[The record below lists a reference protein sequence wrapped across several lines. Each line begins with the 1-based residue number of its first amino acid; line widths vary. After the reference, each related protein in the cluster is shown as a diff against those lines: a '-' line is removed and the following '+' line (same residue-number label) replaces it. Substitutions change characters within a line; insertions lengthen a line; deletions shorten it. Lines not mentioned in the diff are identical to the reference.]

1 MRVQLTAH
9 CPCAMRVF
17 RPVQSA
23 APTVCGEEAAGN
35 RPKGLL
41 GLCILDGD
49 LPGATQ
55 ALGTFPL
62 LLLSLLSLSPQV
74 FSEGLLG
81 LLRAEST
88 GESQAGKAA
97 ILGERAQLKEEQPQG
112 LSCFRHWKVLRRNQG
127 LRALGMRLLS
137 GAALLGSRT

>member
-1 MRVQLTAH
+1 MRVQITAR
-9 CPCAMRVF
+9 CPCAMQVLC
-17 RPVQSA
+17 PVQSA
-23 APTVCGEEAAGN
+23 APAVCGEEAVGN
-35 RPKGLL
+35 GPKGLL
-41 GLCILDGD
+41 GLLVLDGV
-49 LPGATQ
+49 LLGATQ

-81 LLRAEST
+81 VLRAGSV

-97 ILGERAQLKEEQPQG
+97 ILGERAQMKEEQPQG
-112 LSCFRHWKVLRRNQG
+112 LSCFRHRKVLRRNQG
-127 LRALGMRLLS
+127 PRALGMRLLS